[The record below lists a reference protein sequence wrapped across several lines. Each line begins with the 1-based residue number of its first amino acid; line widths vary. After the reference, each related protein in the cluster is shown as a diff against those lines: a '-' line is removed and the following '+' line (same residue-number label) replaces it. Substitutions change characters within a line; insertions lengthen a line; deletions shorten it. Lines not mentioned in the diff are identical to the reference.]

1 MNRSFFVFLLLI
13 CQSCDWFV
21 KNQQQDKDVV
31 AQVGSSFFYVDD
43 IVYDSSLGDSTKVV
57 SQQINLWLKKQLVL
71 NAAFQNEEIIN
82 EIENKVSSYRDN
94 LVLFEFE
101 KYLFANSFNEKISNK
116 EIINYYEENK
126 NDFILP
132 FSLVKTLY
140 AKIPD
145 DAPSINI
152 FRNNL
157 RKYPNSDTTEIISY
171 CFQFAEKSFLEDST
185 WIKFDDILMNVPFS
199 GEVDKINFLKSRTYH
214 EIKEEGYVHFIRILD
229 KKLIGDFSPISFE
242 EEIINTILLNNRKQ
256 DLFDNL
262 RDSIFSNSV
271 KGVDYEIYK

>member
-1 MNRSFFVFLLLI
+1 MNRSFFVFFLLI
-13 CQSCDWFV
+13 FQSCDWFV

-43 IVYDSSLGDSTKVV
+43 IVYDPSLGDSTKVV

-101 KYLFANSFNEKISNK
+101 KYLFANSFNEQISNQ

-132 FSLVKTLY
+132 FNLVKTLY

-145 DAPSINI
+145 DAPSINV

-157 RKYPNSDTTEIISY
+157 RRYPNSDTTEIISY

-199 GEVDKINFLKSRTYH
+199 GEVDKLSFLKSRKYH

>member
-1 MNRSFFVFLLLI
+1 MNRSFFVFFLLFF
-13 CQSCDWFV
+13 QSCDWFV

-43 IVYDSSLGDSTKVV
+43 IVYDPSLGDSTKVV

-101 KYLFANSFNEKISNK
+101 KYLFANSFNEQISNQ

-132 FSLVKTLY
+132 FNLVKTLY

-145 DAPSINI
+145 DAPSINV

-199 GEVDKINFLKSRTYH
+199 GEVDKLSFLKSRTYH
-214 EIKEEGYVHFIRILD
+214 EIEEEGYVHFIRILD

>member
-132 FSLVKTLY
+132 LSLVKTLN

-152 FRNNL
+152 FRSNL

>member
-21 KNQQQDKDVV
+21 KSQQQDKDVV

>member
-43 IVYDSSLGDSTKVV
+43 IVYDSSLGDSTKIV

>member
-242 EEIINTILLNNRKQ
+242 EEIINTIILNNRKQ

>member
-94 LVLFEFE
+94 LLLFEFE

-132 FSLVKTLY
+132 FNLVKTLY

>member
-132 FSLVKTLY
+132 FILVKTLY

-242 EEIINTILLNNRKQ
+242 EEIIYTILLNNRKQ

>member
-1 MNRSFFVFLLLI
+1 MNKSFFLIFLFFFQA
-13 CQSCDWFV
+13 CNWFV
-21 KNQQQDKDVV
+21 NTKQQDKDVI
-31 AQVGSSFFYVDD
+31 AQVGSSFLYVDD
-43 IVYDSSLGDSTKVV
+43 IVYNSSLGDSTQVV
-57 SQQINLWLKKQLVL
+57 SKQINLWIKKQLVL

>member
-1 MNRSFFVFLLLI
+1 MNRSFFVFLLFI

-242 EEIINTILLNNRKQ
+242 EEIINTIL
-256 DLFDNL
+256 
-262 RDSIFSNSV
+262 
-271 KGVDYEIYK
+271 

>member
-43 IVYDSSLGDSTKVV
+43 IVYDPSLGDSTKVV

>member
-1 MNRSFFVFLLLI
+1 MNRSFFIVFLFFF
-13 CQSCDWFV
+13 QSCDWFV
-21 KNQQQDKDVV
+21 NTQQQDKDVI
-31 AQVGSSFFYVDD
+31 AQVGSSFLYVDD
-43 IVYDSSLGDSTKVV
+43 IVYDSSIGDSTQVV
-57 SQQINLWLKKQLVL
+57 SQQINLWIKKQLVL
-71 NAAFQNEEIIN
+71 NAAFQNEKIIN
-82 EIENKVSSYRDN
+82 EIENKVSSYKDN

-101 KYLFANSFNEKISNK
+101 KYLLATSFNEQISNQ
-116 EIINYYEENK
+116 EIINYYQENK

-132 FSLVKTLY
+132 FNLVKTLY

-145 DAPSINI
+145 DAPAINT

-157 RKYPNSDTTEIISY
+157 RNYPNADTTEIISY
-171 CFQFAEKSFLEDST
+171 CFQFAEKSFLEDSS
-185 WIKFDDILMNVPFS
+185 WIKFDDILMNVPFP
-199 GEVDKINFLKSRTYH
+199 GEIDKINFLKSRAYH
-214 EIKEEGYVHFIRILD
+214 EIRDDRYIHFIRILD

>member
-116 EIINYYEENK
+116 EIINYYDENK

-132 FSLVKTLY
+132 FSLLKTLY
-140 AKIPD
+140 AKIRD

-242 EEIINTILLNNRKQ
+242 EEIIYTILLNNRKQ

>member
-1 MNRSFFVFLLLI
+1 MNRSFFFLFLLI
-13 CQSCDWFV
+13 FQSCDWFD
-21 KNQQQDKDVV
+21 KNQQQDKDVI

-43 IVYDSSLGDSTKVV
+43 IVYDPSLGDSTKVV

-82 EIENKVSSYRDN
+82 KIENKVSSYRDN

-101 KYLFANSFNEKISNK
+101 KYLFANSFNEQISNQ

-132 FSLVKTLY
+132 FNLVKTLY

-145 DAPSINI
+145 DAPSINV

-157 RKYPNSDTTEIISY
+157 RKYPNSDTKEIISY